1 METTITFKQIDH
13 SEALK
18 QYVMEQSE
26 ERIAKYAMKA
36 MELHVTLSKEKHL
49 HTAEADFRAKD
60 FHAHCHGENVDIYA
74 AINDAFD
81 KIEKLIH
88 KRTTK
93 FKKARTSVSL

>member
-13 SEALK
+13 SDALK

-26 ERIAKYAMKA
+26 RIAKYGMKA

-49 HTAEADFRAKD
+49 QTAEADFRAKD
-60 FHAHCHGENVDIYA
+60 FHAHCHGESDDIYA
-74 AINDAFD
+74 SIDDAFS